1 MAPTVTASSPAAARA
16 AIESALANTGS
27 PKASVN
33 VTEAG
38 GARLE
43 EQVRSPAGVPL
54 DAIESL
60 GHELIEAGE
69 SGRRIAVL
77 GAHRNMGTTIA
88 AITLARSLAQHARV
102 VLVDLALEAPNVA
115 AVASEAGRPGIIEL
129 VNEATTFGEAITRD
143 RYSRAHLITA
153 GRAVGNTSAIIGSQR
168 LVLTLEALA
177 RSYDHVVMGSTIRR
191 LR

>member
-1 MAPTVTASSPAAARA
+1 
-16 AIESALANTGS
+16 
-27 PKASVN
+27 
-33 VTEAG
+33 
-38 GARLE
+38 
-43 EQVRSPAGVPL
+43 
-54 DAIESL
+54 
-60 GHELIEAGE
+60 
-69 SGRRIAVL
+69 
-77 GAHRNMGTTIA
+77 
-88 AITLARSLAQHARV
+88 V

-177 RSYDHVVMGSTIRR
+177 RSYDHVVIDAGALPNLSAERFAELAPRAVLIVNGLDDPATPLARER
-191 LR
+191 LLAAGFSSISFLVSAPPRPQSVASGTQAAA